1 MSVTVLQID
10 SGSNSKIAVCSVH
23 FKDGF
28 PSSENPIPTEF
39 LSPKDNEQ
47 NLFGGVAPEKEVG
60 PHIIWPDARFFTEMK
75 ASIIPILKKW
85 RLLTIKTVPIVLA
98 IQKCHSLQIRLQ

>member
-60 PHIIWPDARFFTEMK
+60 PHKIWPDARFFTEMK
-75 ASIIPILKKW
+75 ASIIPILK
-85 RLLTIKTVPIVLA
+85 
-98 IQKCHSLQIRLQ
+98 QIEVINNKNSPYCFGNSKMPQFTN